1 MPSVKHAGVVRVVIL
16 LNYHSSVALVLSDYD
31 TWFIS
36 GRSLIGWKDSLTRS
50 VDFRSLAIVLSSLI
64 SFFWLSRSFC
74 QASSILVR
82 VPAILALKK
91 QQCFNHRSDREGIRT
106 QVNCKL
112 LAKDWHLSNFHFL
125 IHRLNY
131 FYNWIKHLILL
142 GNEYKP
148 ALYIYLVLEAAMGSI
163 PIPQV
168 RGNGVYGH
176 PKSKLFILQLPDYLL

>member
-16 LNYHSSVALVLSDYD
+16 LNYHSSVALVSSDYD

-50 VDFRSLAIVLSSLI
+50 VDFRSLAIVLSSLM

-91 QQCFNHRSDREGIRT
+91 YKSDREGIRT

-112 LAKDWHLSNFHFL
+112 LAKNWHLSNVHFH
-125 IHRLNY
+125 IHRLNH
-131 FYNWIKHLILL
+131 FYNWVQHLILL

-148 ALYIYLVLEAAMGSI
+148 ALYIYLVLEGAMGSI